1 MKRLLKVSVGLLA
14 FVLTQLT
21 SAHDGRP
28 VYLEVTQ
35 LSAAEY
41 ELAWRL
47 APALN
52 HFNLP
57 AISLQGE
64 CKTNAVGGA
73 DRGFVGKRHYQC
85 SSNQSTLQVA
95 VDYPSTNPS
104 LSSIVR
110 VQLLNFPAKFVHA
123 GPGVTVIEIPLGAN
137 GGSIFSEY
145 TRLGVEHILGGY
157 DHLLFLVCVIWLA
170 FTWRRIVLAVT
181 GFTIAHSITLA
192 LAAFELITPAI
203 DPTEALIAL
212 SIVFVA
218 AELVRQKKDSLSW
231 RFPVVVSSLF
241 GLLHGL
247 GFAGVL
253 KEVGLPTNDALLAL
267 FAFNIGVEAGQ
278 LLFVCALLMLVW
290 VIVRMSASKINPS
303 SVRTQTT
310 SGYVVGTLAA
320 FWFLQRF
327 LVLF

>member
-1 MKRLLKVSVGLLA
+1 MTRLLKVSVGLLVFLFA
-14 FVLTQLT
+14 QVT

-47 APALN
+47 PPTLN

-64 CKTNAVGGA
+64 CESSAVGRA
-73 DRGFVGKRHYQC
+73 AMGFVGKRYYQC
-85 SSNQSTLQVA
+85 SSNHSPLQVV

-123 GPGVTVIEIPLGAN
+123 GPGIAVIEIPLGAN

-145 TRLGVEHILGGY
+145 ARLGVEHILRGY

-290 VIVRMSASKINPS
+290 IIVRMSASKIDLAS
-303 SVRTQTT
+303 DRTQAS

-320 FWFLQRF
+320 FWFLQRL